1 MLYYLKKSKNTTEM
15 QKKICVVYGEGAV
28 TDWMCQKWFVKFCVG
43 DFSLEDALWLDRL
56 VEVDS
61 DQFETLTEN
70 NEYHTMWE
78 IADIPKV
85 SKSIKL
91 LVKMKTMSFI
101 LKPYRPFGQPN
112 TYSYNMLYFYTFTR
126 YFDRHTLIV

>member
-1 MLYYLKKSKNTTEM
+1 
-15 QKKICVVYGEGAV
+15 
-28 TDWMCQKWFVKFCVG
+28 MCQKWFVKFCVG

-112 TYSYNMLYFYTFTR
+112 SKY
-126 YFDRHTLIV
+126 DHI